1 MELVH
6 ATCLHYRD
14 RGFLIRGPSGA
25 GKSDLGLRLI
35 REGGLLVGDD
45 YVWVGAEAGQLY
57 AVAPDAI
64 RGQMEV
70 RGVGIMTVPALR
82 VTTLDY
88 VIDLAPA
95 ERIERLPEPGTAIFD
110 GITLPAYRVAPF
122 EASATAK
129 VAAIAMGCK
138 NAPLSEGRPAG

>member
-6 ATCLHYRD
+6 ATCLCYGD
-14 RGFLIRGPSGA
+14 RGLLIRGPSGA

-35 REGGLLVGDD
+35 RNGGRLVGDD
-45 YVWVGAEAGQLY
+45 YVWVGAEAGRLY

-70 RGVGIMTVPALR
+70 RGVGILTVPAVR
-82 VTTLDY
+82 VTPLDF
-88 VIDLAPA
+88 VIDLASA
-95 ERIERLPEPGTAIFD
+95 ENIERLPEPATITLA
-110 GITLPAYRVAPF
+110 GITLPAFRLAPF

-129 VAAIAMGCK
+129 VAAIAMACK
-138 NAPLSEGRPAG
+138 NAP

>member
-6 ATCLHYRD
+6 ATCLRYRD

-35 REGGLLVGDD
+35 RDGGRLVGDD
-45 YVWVGAEAGQLY
+45 YVWVGVEAGRLY

-70 RGVGIMTVPALR
+70 RGVGIVTVPALR
-82 VTTLDY
+82 VTELDC
-88 VIDLAPA
+88 VIDLVYA
-95 ERIERLPEPGTAIFD
+95 EKIDRLPEAGTASFS
-110 GITLPAYRVAPF
+110 GIALPAFRLAPF

-129 VAAIAMGCK
+129 VAAIAMACK
-138 NAPLSEGRPAG
+138 NAPL